1 MKKLLVLLT
10 LVVSSGC
17 MKDDIIGPMD
27 DISQVPENLEI
38 NALVGLKVQSTFVFD
53 EVNINA
59 KLPYDGTYRI
69 KIRDIGNNLVSQ
81 EKITASMGDNI
92 LKVYVSSLPNDA
104 YTLQLTD
111 ENHKV
116 LGVTNIIVNN

>member
-10 LVVSSGC
+10 LVVLSGC

-38 NALVGLKVQSTFVFD
+38 NALMGLKVQSTFVFD

-59 KLPYDGTYRI
+59 KLPYDGIYRI

>member
-1 MKKLLVLLT
+1 MKKLLVLLS
-10 LVVSSGC
+10 LVILSGC

-27 DISQVPENLEI
+27 EISEVPVGLEI
-38 NALVGLKVQSTFVFD
+38 YDLMGIKVQSMFVFD

-116 LGVTNIIVNN
+116 LGVANIIVNN